1 MTTVGAALPAA
12 QTTRRAWGPALPR
25 AVAGLVILVLWQVTV
40 RAFAPDF
47 VATPTGIA
55 EAIPRVVSSAAFLGS
70 VGITLAATAEGLVV
84 ALIVGTIIGVLMGRS
99 VAVDRAIRL
108 WINCF
113 NAMPMLLILPLVSLW
128 FGYSSL
134 ARFATIVFAAIF
146 AVIINAAEGAKSVPR
161 EYVEVGRSFRS
172 SGLRTLFEIV
182 LPAST
187 PLLLAGLRLAAGR
200 AIIGAVVAEFF
211 TAIPG
216 VGYFILYNSRT
227 YHHNEAFVAVIFL
240 AGFGVGFD
248 ALVNWATRRYLPWY
262 RRDEITD

>member
-1 MTTVGAALPAA
+1 MTTIAAAGAAPRA
-12 QTTRRAWGPALPR
+12 RRAWGPALPR
-25 AVAGLVILVLWQVTV
+25 VIAGLAIVLVWQITV

-47 VATPTGIA
+47 VATPLGIA
-55 EAIPRVVSSAAFLGS
+55 EAFPRVVSSAAFLEA

-84 ALIVGTIIGVLMGRS
+84 ALVLGTMIGVLMGRS
-99 VAVDRAIRL
+99 EAVDRFVRL

-172 SGLRTLFEIV
+172 SGVRALFEIV

-240 AGFGVGFD
+240 TGFGVGVD
-248 ALVNWATRRYLPWY
+248 ALVNWGTRRFLPWY
-262 RRDEITD
+262 RREALD

>member
-1 MTTVGAALPAA
+1 MTTIATAGAAPR
-12 QTTRRAWGPALPR
+12 TERRAWGPALPR
-25 AVAGLVILVLWQVTV
+25 AIAGFVILAVWQIAVP
-40 RAFAPDF
+40 AFAPDF
-47 VATPTGIA
+47 VATPIGIA
-55 EAIPRVVSSAAFLGS
+55 EAFPRVVSSAAFLKA
-70 VGITLAATAEGLVV
+70 VGITLSATAEGLVV
-84 ALIVGTIIGVLMGRS
+84 ALVFGTIIGVLMGRS
-99 VAVDRAIRL
+99 SAVDRGIRL

-134 ARFATIVFAAIF
+134 ARLATIVFAAIF
-146 AVIINAAEGAKSVPR
+146 AVIVNAAEGAKSVPR
-161 EYVEVGRSFRS
+161 EYVEVSRSFRS
-172 SGLRTLFEIV
+172 SGLRALFEVV

-240 AGFGVGFD
+240 TGFGVGMD
-248 ALVNWATRRYLPWY
+248 ALVNWGTRRFLPWY
-262 RRDEITD
+262 RREALD